1 VVLPPESKI
10 ALYLKHL
17 PGLAYGEVPERGI
30 ADDVA
35 KKVLDVPSD
44 PINLYVEQSE
54 ETAT

>member
-1 VVLPPESKI
+1 MVLPPESKI